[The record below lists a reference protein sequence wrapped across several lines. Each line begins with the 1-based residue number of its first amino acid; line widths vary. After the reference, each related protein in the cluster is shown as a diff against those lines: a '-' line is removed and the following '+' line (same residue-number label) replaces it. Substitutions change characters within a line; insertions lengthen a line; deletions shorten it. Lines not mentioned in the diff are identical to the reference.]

1 MIITHQ
7 RFADLETPAFG
18 PQVAAEVKVEDQGRT
33 VLLSFSSEIPV
44 LRDTPFGTAYEV
56 LGHDPSEVDLSRLN
70 SGSAPVLKDH
80 RRDVDS
86 MVGTVVSAR
95 IEERRGRAVVRLAD
109 TKEGNSMLS
118 RIKAGEVQSVSVG
131 YAVHELKP
139 AGEHDGYPVL
149 RATKWE
155 AVEVSLVAVP
165 ADPTVGVGRS
175 LAGGSSAPLPHTLKD
190 LNMIT
195 PTITTQHQAAPA
207 SASVSSE
214 RRRASEISA
223 LGRSFNMPAED
234 VKTAIADGLSV
245 DAFQRSILD
254 GMSTGNSPQPVT
266 RSRIGLPAIAAA
278 ERSYSL
284 TRVAQ
289 AQVTGDWSQAGFERE
304 VSQELQG
311 QIGRNASGTYVPT
324 AALAGRA
331 LVITG
336 TAPSL
341 IGTQQMHDAFIEV
354 LKPQVRVME
363 LGATVL
369 PGLVENVSIPRQT
382 AGCSAEWI
390 AENSEATE
398 SAPGF
403 DAMSLT
409 MHQLSANTR
418 ISRRQLKQSLPAVDQ
433 ILTNDLRAQIAVAL
447 DKAAIAGTGVAPE
460 PTGILNVAGIGDVPL
475 GTNGD
480 FVTWGRHME
489 LVSAVESANVDP
501 ASLGFLS
508 NLKVKGWLMSTPRIS
523 GTDTMMLD
531 PDAAAT
537 AEDLRLAGYKARF
550 SGNVPSDLTKG
561 TGTNLSAM
569 IFGAWADLLIGQWG
583 GIDLIVDDVTEA
595 ARGNVRL
602 VAHSEWD
609 IAVRHAQSF
618 AAIQDI
624 ETP

>member
-1 MIITHQ
+1 MKHQ
-7 RFADLETPAFG
+7 RFANLETPAFG
-18 PQVAAEVKVEDQGRT
+18 PQVAAEVKVKDGDRT

-44 LRDTPFGTAYEV
+44 LRDTPMGPAFEV
-56 LGHDPSEVDLSRLN
+56 LGHDPGEVDLSRLN

-95 IEERRGRAVVRLAD
+95 IKGRRGRAVVRLSE
-109 TKEGNSMLS
+109 TPEGSSMLS
-118 RIKAGEVQSVSVG
+118 RIQAGEVQSVSVG

-139 AGEHDGYPVL
+139 AGEQNGYPVL
-149 RATKWE
+149 RATQWE

-175 LAGGSSAPLPHTLKD
+175 LSGGSSASIPHIPKGS
-190 LNMIT
+190 NMTT
-195 PTITTQHQAAPA
+195 PATETTQYQPAQAAG
-207 SASVSSE
+207 SVSAE
-214 RRRASEISA
+214 RRRASDISII
-223 LGRSFNMPAED
+223 GRKFNMPAED
-234 VKTAIADGLSV
+234 IGTAIADGLSV

-254 GMSTGNSPQPVT
+254 SMESDTSTAT
-266 RSRIGLPAIAAA
+266 RGRMGLPAIAAA

-284 TRVAQ
+284 SRVAH
-289 AQVTGDWSQAGFERE
+289 AQVTNDWSEAGFELE
-304 VSQELQG
+304 VSQELKG
-311 QIGRNASGTYVPT
+311 QIGRSASGTYVPT

-331 LVITG
+331 LVTTS

-341 IGTQQMHDAFIEV
+341 IGTQQMHDAFVEV

-390 AENSEATE
+390 AENSEAAE
-398 SAPGF
+398 SSPGF
-403 DAMSLT
+403 DAVTLT
-409 MHQLSANTR
+409 MHQLSAHTR

-447 DKAAIAGTGVAPE
+447 DKAAIAGTGVGPQ
-460 PTGILNVAGIGDVPL
+460 PTGILNLPGIGDVPL

-480 FVTWGRHME
+480 LVTWADLMQ
-489 LVSAVESANVDP
+489 LVSTVESANVDP
-501 ASLGFLS
+501 ISLGFLS
-508 NLKVKGWLMSTPRIS
+508 NLKVKGHLMSTPRIA

-550 SGNVPSDLTKG
+550 SGNVPSNLTKG
-561 TGTNLSAM
+561 TAPNLSAM

-595 ARGNVRL
+595 AKGNVRL

-609 IAVRHAQSF
+609 IAVRHAESF

-624 ETP
+624 QTP

>member
-1 MIITHQ
+1 MKHQ
-7 RFADLETPAFG
+7 RFADLNNPAFG
-18 PQVAAEVKVEDQGRT
+18 PQVAAEVKVEDGDRT

-44 LRDTPFGTAYEV
+44 LRDTPMGPAFEV
-56 LGHDPSEVDLSRLN
+56 LGHDPGEVDLSRLN

-95 IEERRGRAVVRLAD
+95 IEGRRGRAVVRLAD
-109 TKEGNSMLS
+109 TKEGNSMLT
-118 RIKAGEVQSVSVG
+118 RVKAGEVQSVSVG

-139 AGEHDGYPVL
+139 AGEQNGYPVL

-175 LAGGSSAPLPHTLKD
+175 LSGGSSASIPHIPKGS
-190 LNMIT
+190 NMTT
-195 PTITTQHQAAPA
+195 PTTQTQHQPAPA
-207 SASVSSE
+207 ASSVNAE

-234 VKTAIADGLSV
+234 VESAIADGLSV

-254 GMSTGNSPQPVT
+254 GMSSSNSPQPVT
-266 RSRIGLPAIAAA
+266 RSRMGLPAIAAA

-284 TRVAQ
+284 SRVAQ
-289 AQVTGDWSQAGFERE
+289 AQITGDWSQAGFERE

-311 QIGRNASGTYVPT
+311 QLGRSASGTYVPT

-331 LVITG
+331 LVTTG

-341 IGTQQMHDAFIEV
+341 IGTQQMHDAFVEV

-369 PGLVENVSIPRQT
+369 PGLVENVYIPRQT

-390 AENSEATE
+390 AENSEAAE
-398 SAPGF
+398 SSPGF
-403 DAMSLT
+403 DAVTLT
-409 MHQLSANTR
+409 MHQLSAHTR

-447 DKAAIAGTGVAPE
+447 DKAAIAGTGVSPQ
-460 PTGILNVAGIGDVPL
+460 PTGILNIAGIGDVAM

-480 FVTWGRHME
+480 SVTWAALMD

-508 NLKVKGWLMSTPRIS
+508 NLKVKGRLMSTPRVA

-537 AEDLRLAGYKARF
+537 ADDLRLAGYKARF
-550 SGNVPSDLTKG
+550 SGNVPSNLTKG
-561 TGTNLSAM
+561 TGTDLSAV

-595 ARGNVRL
+595 AKGNVRL

-609 IAVRHAQSF
+609 IAVRHAESF
-618 AAIQDI
+618 AAIQDA
-624 ETP
+624 ETA

>member
-1 MIITHQ
+1 MLYE
-7 RFADLETPAFG
+7 RFTDLKNPAFG
-18 PQVAAEVKVEDQGRT
+18 PKVAADAKVEGGGRL
-33 VLLSFSSEIPV
+33 VRLSFSSELPV
-44 LRDTPFGTAYEV
+44 LREYATGTAYEV
-56 LGHDPSEVDLSRLN
+56 LGHDPGEVDLARLN
-70 SGSAPVLKDH
+70 NGSAPVLKDH

-86 MVGTVVSAR
+86 MVGTVVSAQ
-95 IEERRGRAVVRLAD
+95 IEGRRGRAVVRLAD
-109 TKEGNSMLS
+109 TAEGRSMLA
-118 RIKAGEVQSVSVG
+118 RIEAGEVQSVSVG
-131 YAVHELKP
+131 YAVHDLNP
-139 AGEHDGYPVL
+139 AGERDGYPVF

-155 AVEVSLVAVP
+155 AVEISLVAVP

-175 LAGGSSAPLPHTLKD
+175 LAGGSAASRPLNSKGSKMT
-190 LNMIT
+190 T
-195 PTITTQHQAAPA
+195 PTTAENQPTPPTGSVNAERKRAASITT
-207 SASVSSE
+207 
-214 RRRASEISA
+214 
-223 LGRSFNMPAED
+223 LGRQFNMPAED
-234 VKTAIADGLSV
+234 VAAAIADGTSV
-245 DAFQRSILD
+245 DTFQRSILD
-254 GMSTGNSPQPVT
+254 SMGGGAQQPAT
-266 RSRIGLPAIAAA
+266 RSRMGAPAIAAA

-311 QIGRNASGTYVPT
+311 QIGRSASGTYIPT

-331 LVITG
+331 LVTTG

-390 AENSEATE
+390 AEDGEATE
-398 SAPGF
+398 STPGF
-403 DAMSLT
+403 DAVTLT

-447 DKAAIAGTGVAPE
+447 DKAAIAGTGVSPQ
-460 PTGILNVAGIGDVPL
+460 PTGILNVAGIGDVAM

-480 FVTWGRHME
+480 YVTWAALMD

-508 NLKVKGWLMSTPRIS
+508 NLKVKGRLMSTPRVA

-537 AEDLRLAGYKARF
+537 THDLRLAGYKARF
-550 SGNVPSDLTKG
+550 SGNVPSNLFKG
-561 TGTNLSAM
+561 TGTDLSAL
-569 IFGAWADLLIGQWG
+569 IFGAWTDLLIGQWG

-595 ARGNVRL
+595 AKGNVRL

-609 IAVRHAQSF
+609 IAVRHADSF
-618 AAIQDI
+618 AAIQDAQT
-624 ETP
+624 E

>member
-1 MIITHQ
+1 MKHE
-7 RFADLETPAFG
+7 RFADLNKPAFG
-18 PQVAAEVKVEDQGRT
+18 PQVAAEVKVEDGERT
-33 VLLSFSSEIPV
+33 ILLSFSSEIPV
-44 LRDTPFGTAYEV
+44 LRDTPMGPAYEV
-56 LGHDPSEVDLSRLN
+56 LGHDPGEVDLSRLN
-70 SGSAPVLKDH
+70 GGSAPVLKDH
-80 RRDVDS
+80 RRNVDS

-95 IEERRGRAVVRLAD
+95 IEGRRGRAVVRLSD
-109 TKEGNSMLS
+109 TPEGSSMLA

-139 AGEHDGYPVL
+139 AGEHKGYPVL
-149 RATKWE
+149 RATQWE

-175 LAGGSSAPLPHTLKD
+175 LSGGSSASIPHIPKGS
-190 LNMIT
+190 NMTT
-195 PTITTQHQAAPA
+195 PTTHTPQSQPTPA
-207 SASVSSE
+207 SGSVNAE

-234 VKTAIADGLSV
+234 VESAIADGLSV

-254 GMSTGNSPQPVT
+254 SMGNDNAPPT
-266 RSRIGLPAIAAA
+266 RSRMGLPAIAVA

-284 TRVAQ
+284 SRVAQ
-289 AQVTGDWSQAGFERE
+289 AQITGDWNEAGFERE

-311 QIGRNASGTYVPT
+311 QIGRSASGTYVPT
-324 AALAGRA
+324 AALAGRD
-331 LVITG
+331 LVTTG

-341 IGTQQMHDAFIEV
+341 IGTQQMHDAFVEV

-369 PGLVENVSIPRQT
+369 PGLVENVSIPRQI

-390 AENSEATE
+390 AEKSEASE
-398 SAPGF
+398 SAPAF
-403 DAMSLT
+403 DAVTLT
-409 MHQLSANTR
+409 MHQLSAHTR

-447 DKAAIAGTGVAPE
+447 DKAAIAGTGVAPQ
-460 PTGILNVAGIGDVPL
+460 PTGILNLNGIGDVEMGPD
-475 GTNGD
+475 GD
-480 FVTWGRHME
+480 FVTWAKLME
-489 LVSAVESANVDP
+489 LVSTVESANVDP
-501 ASLGFLS
+501 MFLGFLS
-508 NLKVKGWLMSTPRIS
+508 NLKVKGWLMSTPRIA
-523 GTDTMMLD
+523 GTETMMLD

-537 AEDLRLAGYKARF
+537 AGDLRLAGYKARF

-561 TGTNLSAM
+561 AGTDLSAV

-595 ARGNVRL
+595 AKGNVRL

-609 IAVRHAQSF
+609 IAARHAESF
-618 AAIQDI
+618 AAIQDAQ
-624 ETP
+624 TA

>member
-1 MIITHQ
+1 MKHQ
-7 RFADLETPAFG
+7 RFADLENPTFG
-18 PQVAAEVKVEDQGRT
+18 PTVVANAKVTDGDRT
-33 VLLSFSSEIPV
+33 VQLSFSSEIPV
-44 LRDTPFGTAYEV
+44 LRDTPMGPAYEV
-56 LGHDPSEVDLSRLN
+56 LGHNPGEVDLSRFN

-95 IEERRGRAVVRLAD
+95 IEGRRGRATVRLAD

-118 RIKAGEVQSVSVG
+118 RVKAGEVQSVSVG
-131 YAVHELKP
+131 YAVHELKS
-139 AGEHDGYPVL
+139 AGEENGYPVL

-175 LAGGSSAPLPHTLKD
+175 LPGASPAPLPQSSKD
-190 LNMIT
+190 TNMNT
-195 PTITTQHQAAPA
+195 PTTTTTQHQPAPA
-207 SASVSSE
+207 ASSVNAE

-234 VKTAIADGLSV
+234 VETAIADGLSV

-254 GMSTGNSPQPVT
+254 GMDTRETPPT
-266 RSRIGLPAIAAA
+266 RSRLSQPAIAAA
-278 ERSYSL
+278 QRSYSL
-284 TRVAQ
+284 SRVAQ
-289 AQVTGDWSQAGFERE
+289 AQITGDWNQAGFERE

-311 QIGRNASGTYVPT
+311 QIGRSASGTYVPT
-324 AALAGRA
+324 AALAGRD
-331 LVITG
+331 LVTTG
-336 TAPSL
+336 TAPTL
-341 IGTQQMHDAFIEV
+341 IGTQQMHDAFVEV

-369 PGLVENVSIPRQT
+369 PGLVENVSIPRQS
-382 AGCSAEWI
+382 AGCTAEWI
-390 AENSEATE
+390 AEDSEAVE
-398 SAPGF
+398 SDPAF
-403 DAMSLT
+403 DAVTLT

-447 DKAAIAGTGVAPE
+447 DKAAISGTGVAPE
-460 PTGILNVAGIGDVPL
+460 PTGILNLADIGNVEMGAD
-475 GTNGD
+475 GD
-480 FVTWGRHME
+480 FVTWGKLME
-489 LVSAVESANVDP
+489 LVSTVESANVDP
-501 ASLGFLS
+501 MSLGFLS
-508 NLKVKGWLMSTPRIS
+508 NLKVKGWLMSTPRID

-550 SGNVPSDLTKG
+550 SGNVPSNLTKG
-561 TGTNLSAM
+561 AGTDLSAV

-595 ARGNVRL
+595 AKGNVRL

-609 IAVRHAQSF
+609 IAARHAESF
-618 AAIQDI
+618 AAIQDAQ
-624 ETP
+624 TP

>member
-1 MIITHQ
+1 MKHQ
-7 RFADLETPAFG
+7 RFADLKTPAFG
-18 PQVAAEVKVEDQGRT
+18 PPVAAAVKVEDGDRT

-44 LRDTPFGTAYEV
+44 LRDTPMGPAFEV
-56 LGHDPSEVDLSRLN
+56 LGHDPGEVDLSRFN

-95 IEERRGRAVVRLAD
+95 IEGRRGRAVVRLAD
-109 TKEGNSMLS
+109 TKEGNSMLT
-118 RIKAGEVQSVSVG
+118 RVKAGEVQSVSVG

-139 AGEHDGYPVL
+139 AGEQNGHPVL

-175 LAGGSSAPLPHTLKD
+175 LSGGSSASIPHIPKGS
-190 LNMIT
+190 NMTT
-195 PTITTQHQAAPA
+195 PTTTTQRQPAPA
-207 SASVSSE
+207 ASSVNAE

-234 VKTAIADGLSV
+234 VESAIADGLSV

-254 GMSTGNSPQPVT
+254 GMSSSNSPQPIT
-266 RSRIGLPAIAAA
+266 RSRIGLPAIAAS

-284 TRVAQ
+284 SRVAQ
-289 AQVTGDWSQAGFERE
+289 AQITGDWNQAGFERE

-311 QIGRNASGTYVPT
+311 QIGRSASGTYVPT
-324 AALAGRA
+324 AALAGRD
-331 LVITG
+331 LVTTA

-341 IGTQQMHDAFIEV
+341 IGTQQMHDAFVEV

-363 LGATVL
+363 LGATIL

-390 AENSEATE
+390 AENTEATE
-398 SAPGF
+398 SAPAF
-403 DAMSLT
+403 DAVTLT
-409 MHQLSANTR
+409 MHQLSAHTR

-447 DKAAIAGTGVAPE
+447 DKAAIAGTGVAPQ
-460 PTGILNVAGIGDVPL
+460 PTGILNLAGIGDVEM
-475 GTNGD
+475 GTDGD
-480 FVTWGRHME
+480 FVTWAKLME
-489 LVSAVESANVDP
+489 LVSTVESANVDP
-501 ASLGFLS
+501 MSLGFLS
-508 NLKVKGWLMSTPRIS
+508 NLKVKGHLMSTPRVA

-550 SGNVPSDLTKG
+550 SGNVPSDLSKG
-561 TGTNLSAM
+561 SGTDLSAV

-595 ARGNVRL
+595 AKGNVRL

-609 IAVRHAQSF
+609 IAARHAESF
-618 AAIQDI
+618 AAIQDAQ
-624 ETP
+624 TA

>member
-1 MIITHQ
+1 MKHE
-7 RFADLETPAFG
+7 RFADLNSPAFG
-18 PQVAAEVKVEDQGRT
+18 PQVAAEVKVEDGDRT

-44 LRDTPFGTAYEV
+44 LRDTPMGPAFEV
-56 LGHDPSEVDLSRLN
+56 LGHDPGEVDLSRLN

-80 RRDVDS
+80 RRNVDS
-86 MVGTVVSAR
+86 MVGTVVSAQ
-95 IEERRGRAVVRLAD
+95 IEGRRGRALVRLAD
-109 TKEGNSMLS
+109 TIEGNSMLT
-118 RIKAGEVQSVSVG
+118 RVKAGEVQSVSVG

-139 AGEHDGYPVL
+139 AGEQNGYPVL

-175 LAGGSSAPLPHTLKD
+175 LSGGSSASIPHIPKGS
-190 LNMIT
+190 NMTT
-195 PTITTQHQAAPA
+195 PTTETTQYQPAQAAG
-207 SASVSSE
+207 SVSAE
-214 RRRASEISA
+214 RRRASDISII
-223 LGRSFNMPAED
+223 GRKFNMPAED
-234 VKTAIADGLSV
+234 IGTAIADGLSV

-254 GMSTGNSPQPVT
+254 SMESDTSTAT
-266 RSRIGLPAIAAA
+266 RSRMGLPAIAAA

-284 TRVAQ
+284 SRVAH
-289 AQVTGDWSQAGFERE
+289 AQVTNDWSEAGFELE
-304 VSQELQG
+304 VSQELKR
-311 QIGRNASGTYVPT
+311 QIGRSASGTYVPT

-331 LVITG
+331 LVTST

-341 IGTQQMHDAFIEV
+341 IGTQQMHDAFVEV

-390 AENSEATE
+390 AENSEASE
-398 SAPGF
+398 SSPGF
-403 DAMSLT
+403 DAVTLT
-409 MHQLSANTR
+409 MHQLSAHTR

-447 DKAAIAGTGVAPE
+447 DKAAIAGTGVAPQ
-460 PTGILNVAGIGDVPL
+460 PTGILNLPGIGDVEM
-475 GTNGD
+475 GADGD
-480 FVTWGRHME
+480 FVTWAKLME
-489 LVSAVESANVDP
+489 LVSTVESANVDP
-501 ASLGFLS
+501 MSLGFLS
-508 NLKVKGWLMSTPRIS
+508 NLKVKGHLMSTPRIS

-537 AEDLRLAGYKARF
+537 AEDLRLAGYKVRF

-561 TGTNLSAM
+561 AGTNLSAV

-595 ARGNVRL
+595 AKGNVRL

-609 IAVRHAQSF
+609 IAARHAESF
-618 AAIQDI
+618 AAIQDAQ
-624 ETP
+624 TA

>member
-1 MIITHQ
+1 MTHQ

-18 PQVAAEVKVEDQGRT
+18 PQVAAEVKVEGEDRT

-44 LRDTPFGTAYEV
+44 LRDTPIGPAFEV

-190 LNMIT
+190 LNMTT

-234 VKTAIADGLSV
+234 VENAIADGLSV

-254 GMSTGNSPQPVT
+254 GMSTGNIPQSVT
-266 RSRIGLPAIAAA
+266 RGRIGLPAIAAA

-289 AQVTGDWSQAGFERE
+289 AQVTGDWSQAGFEQE

-311 QIGRNASGTYVPT
+311 QIGRSASGTYVPT

-331 LVITG
+331 LVTTG

-403 DAMSLT
+403 DAVSLT

-480 FVTWGRHME
+480 FVTWGRLME

-561 TGTNLSAM
+561 TGTDLSAM

-595 ARGNVRL
+595 AKGNVRL

-609 IAVRHAQSF
+609 IAIRHAESF

>member
-1 MIITHQ
+1 MKHQ
-7 RFADLETPAFG
+7 RFADLNNPAFG
-18 PQVAAEVKVEDQGRT
+18 PQVAAEVKVEDGDRT

-44 LRDTPFGTAYEV
+44 LRDTPMGPAFEV
-56 LGHDPSEVDLSRLN
+56 LGHDPGEVDLSRLN

-95 IEERRGRAVVRLAD
+95 IEGRRGRAFVRLAD
-109 TKEGNSMLS
+109 TKEGNSMLT
-118 RIKAGEVQSVSVG
+118 RVKAGEVQSVSVG

-139 AGEHDGYPVL
+139 AGEQNGYPVL

-175 LAGGSSAPLPHTLKD
+175 LSGGSSASIPHIPKD
-190 LNMIT
+190 SNMTT
-195 PTITTQHQAAPA
+195 PTTETTQYQPAQAA
-207 SASVSSE
+207 SSVSAE
-214 RRRASEISA
+214 RRRASDISL
-223 LGRSFNMPAED
+223 LGRKFNMPAED
-234 VKTAIADGLSV
+234 VESAIANGLSV
-245 DAFQRSILD
+245 GAFQRSIMD
-254 GMSTGNSPQPVT
+254 SMESDESTAT
-266 RSRIGLPAIAAA
+266 RSRMGLPAIAAA

-284 TRVAQ
+284 SRVAH
-289 AQVTGDWSQAGFERE
+289 AQVTNDWSQAGFELE
-304 VSQELQG
+304 VSQELKG
-311 QIGRNASGTYVPT
+311 QIGRSASGTYVPT

-331 LVITG
+331 LVTTG

-341 IGTQQMHDAFIEV
+341 IGTQQMHDAFVEV

-390 AENSEATE
+390 AENSEAAE
-398 SAPGF
+398 SSPGF
-403 DAMSLT
+403 DAVTLT
-409 MHQLSANTR
+409 MHQLSAHTR

-447 DKAAIAGTGVAPE
+447 DKAAIAGTGVGPQ
-460 PTGILNVAGIGDVPL
+460 PTGILNLPGIGDVAMGPD
-475 GTNGD
+475 GD
-480 FVTWGRHME
+480 FVTWAKLME
-489 LVSAVESANVDP
+489 LVSTVESANVDP
-501 ASLGFLS
+501 MSLGFLS
-508 NLKVKGWLMSTPRIS
+508 NLKVKGHLMSTPRIS

-550 SGNVPSDLTKG
+550 SGNVPSDLSKG
-561 TGTNLSAM
+561 TGNDLSAV

-595 ARGNVRL
+595 AKGNVRL

-609 IAVRHAQSF
+609 IAARHAESF
-618 AAIQDI
+618 AAIQDAQ
-624 ETP
+624 TA

>member
-1 MIITHQ
+1 MTHH
-7 RFADLETPAFG
+7 RFADLKSPAFG
-18 PQVAAEVKVEDQGRT
+18 PQVAAELKVDGGDRT
-33 VLLSFSSEIPV
+33 VRLSFSSEIPV
-44 LRDTPFGTAYEV
+44 LRDTPMGPAYEV

-86 MVGTVVSAR
+86 MVGTVVSAQ
-95 IEERRGRAVVRLAD
+95 IEGRRGRAIVRLSD
-109 TKEGNSMLS
+109 TAEGNSMLS

-131 YAVHELKP
+131 YAVHELKQ
-139 AGEHDGYPVL
+139 AGEHGGYPVL

-175 LAGGSSAPLPHTLKD
+175 LSGGSPASLPHIPKGST
-190 LNMIT
+190 MTT
-195 PTITTQHQAAPA
+195 PTTTAQQQTAPA
-207 SASVSSE
+207 SSSVNAE
-214 RRRASEISA
+214 RRRASEIA
-223 LGRSFNMPAED
+223 AMGRSFNMPSED
-234 VKTAIADGLSV
+234 VETAIAEGMSV

-254 GMSTGNSPQPVT
+254 DMGNRDAPPT
-266 RSRIGLPAIAAA
+266 RSKMGMPAIALA

-284 TRVAQ
+284 SRVAH
-289 AQVTGDWSQAGFERE
+289 AQITGDWAQAGFERE
-304 VSQELQG
+304 VSQELRG
-311 QIGRNASGTYVPT
+311 QIGRSASGTYVPT

-331 LVITG
+331 LVTTA

-341 IGTQQMHDAFIEV
+341 IGTQQMHDAFVDV

-369 PGLVENVSIPRQT
+369 PGLIENVSIPRQT
-382 AGCSAEWI
+382 AGCSAQWI
-390 AENSEATE
+390 AEDSEAAE
-398 SAPGF
+398 SSPAF
-403 DAMSLT
+403 DAVTLT
-409 MHQLSANTR
+409 MHQLSAHTR

-447 DKAAIAGTGVAPE
+447 DKAAIAGTGTGSE
-460 PTGILNVAGIGDVPL
+460 PTGILNISNIGDVAM
-475 GTNGD
+475 GANGD
-480 FVTWGRHME
+480 FVTWAILME
-489 LVSAVESANVDP
+489 LVSMVESANVDP

-508 NLKVKGWLMSTPRIS
+508 NLKVKGWLMSSPRVA

-537 AEDLRLAGYKARF
+537 AEGLRLAGYKARF
-550 SGNVPSDLTKG
+550 SGNVPSDLAKG
-561 TGTNLSAM
+561 DGEGLSAV

-583 GIDLIVDDVTEA
+583 GIDLMVDDATEA
-595 ARGNVRL
+595 AKGNVRL

-609 IAVRHAQSF
+609 IAVRHAESF
-618 AAIQDI
+618 AAIQDVQ
-624 ETP
+624 TP

>member
-1 MIITHQ
+1 MKHE
-7 RFADLETPAFG
+7 RFADLKTPTFG
-18 PQVAAEVKVEDQGRT
+18 PQVAAEVKVEDGDRT

-44 LRDTPFGTAYEV
+44 LRDTPVGPAYEV
-56 LGHDPSEVDLSRLN
+56 LGHDPGEVDLSRLN
-70 SGSAPVLKDH
+70 SESAPVLKDH
-80 RRDVDS
+80 RRNVDS

-95 IEERRGRAVVRLAD
+95 IEGRRGRALVRLSD
-109 TKEGNSMLS
+109 TPEGSSMLS

-139 AGEHDGYPVL
+139 AGEHKGFPVL

-175 LAGGSSAPLPHTLKD
+175 LAGGSSASLPHIPKGS
-190 LNMIT
+190 NMTT
-195 PTITTQHQAAPA
+195 PTTTTEPKSAPA
-207 SASVSSE
+207 AGSVNAE

-223 LGRSFNMPAED
+223 LGRSFNMLAED
-234 VKTAIADGLSV
+234 VETAIADGMSV

-254 GMSTGNSPQPVT
+254 SMETREAPTT
-266 RSRIGLPAIAAA
+266 RSRVSLPAIAAS

-284 TRVAQ
+284 SRVAQ
-289 AQVTGDWSQAGFERE
+289 AQITGDWNQAGFERE

-311 QIGRNASGTYVPT
+311 QIGRSASGTYVPT
-324 AALAGRA
+324 AALAGRD
-331 LVITG
+331 LVTTA

-341 IGTQQMHDAFIEV
+341 IGTQQMHDAFVEV

-382 AGCSAEWI
+382 AGCAAEWI

-398 SAPGF
+398 SAPTF
-403 DAMSLT
+403 DAVTLT
-409 MHQLSANTR
+409 MHQLSAHTR

-447 DKAAIAGTGVAPE
+447 DKAAIAGTGVAPQ
-460 PTGILNVAGIGDVPL
+460 PTGILNLAGIGDVEM
-475 GTNGD
+475 GTDGD
-480 FVTWGRHME
+480 FVTWAKLME
-489 LVSAVESANVDP
+489 LVSTVESANVDP
-501 ASLGFLS
+501 MSLGFLS
-508 NLKVKGWLMSTPRIS
+508 NLKVKGYLMSTPRVA

-537 AEDLRLAGYKARF
+537 AEDMRLAGYKARF

-561 TGTNLSAM
+561 AGTDLSAV
-569 IFGAWADLLIGQWG
+569 IFGAWADLMIGQWG

-595 ARGNVRL
+595 AKGNVRL

-609 IAVRHAQSF
+609 IAARHAESF
-618 AAIQDI
+618 AAIQDAQ
-624 ETP
+624 TA

>member
-1 MIITHQ
+1 MLHE
-7 RFADLETPAFG
+7 RFTNTKHPAFG
-18 PQVAAEVKVEDQGRT
+18 PEIAAEAKIEEGDRLVR
-33 VLLSFSSEIPV
+33 LSFSSEIPV
-44 LRDTPFGTAYEV
+44 LRETSAGPAYEV
-56 LGHDPSEVDLSRLN
+56 LGHDPSEVELGRLN

-86 MVGTVVSAR
+86 MVGTVVSAQL
-95 IEERRGRAVVRLAD
+95 EGRRGRAIVRLAD

-118 RIKAGEVQSVSVG
+118 RVRAGEVQSVSVG
-131 YAVHELKP
+131 YAVHELTP
-139 AGEHDGYPVL
+139 DGDHNGFPVL

-155 AVEVSLVAVP
+155 AVEISLVAVP
-165 ADPTVGVGRS
+165 ADPSVGVGRS
-175 LAGGSSAPLPHTLKD
+175 MPSGSPAPLPHNLKGS
-190 LNMIT
+190 NMTT
-195 PTITTQHQAAPA
+195 PTIAEKQPAQTTVNA
-207 SASVSSE
+207 E
-214 RRRASEISA
+214 RKRASEISA
-223 LGRSFNMPAED
+223 LGRQFSIPAED
-234 VKTAIADGLSV
+234 VASAIADGTTV

-254 GMSTGNSPQPVT
+254 GMSSNNNTQPTT
-266 RSRIGLPAIAAA
+266 RSRMGAPAIAAD

-284 TRVAQ
+284 CRVAQ
-289 AQVTGDWSQAGFERE
+289 AQITGDWSQAGFERE

-311 QIGRNASGTYVPT
+311 QIGRSASGAYVPT
-324 AALAGRA
+324 AALAGRN
-331 LVITG
+331 LVTTA

-341 IGTQQMHDAFIEV
+341 VGTVQMHDAFVEV

-390 AENSEATE
+390 AEDGEATE
-398 SAPGF
+398 STPGF
-403 DAMSLT
+403 DAVTLT

-447 DKAAIAGTGVAPE
+447 DKAAIAGTGVSPE
-460 PTGILNVAGIGDVPL
+460 PTGILNVAGIGNVEI
-475 GTNGD
+475 GTDGGNA
-480 FVTWGRHME
+480 TWAKVME
-489 LVSAVESANVDP
+489 LVSTVESANIDP

-508 NLKVKGWLMSTPRIS
+508 NLKVKGYLMSTPRVA

-537 AEDLRLAGYKARF
+537 AEDMRLAGYKARF

-561 TGTNLSAM
+561 AGNDLSAM

-583 GIDLIVDDVTEA
+583 GIDLIVDDATEA
-595 ARGNVRL
+595 SKGNVRL

-609 IAVRHAQSF
+609 IAVRHAESF

-624 ETP
+624 QTP

>member
-1 MIITHQ
+1 MTHQ

-44 LRDTPFGTAYEV
+44 LRDTPIGTAYEV

-70 SGSAPVLKDH
+70 TGSAPVLKDH

-95 IEERRGRAVVRLAD
+95 IEGRRGRAVVRLAD

-139 AGEHDGYPVL
+139 AGEQDGYPVL

-165 ADPTVGVGRS
+165 ADPTVGVGRT
-175 LAGGSSAPLPHTLKD
+175 LAGGFSAPLPHIPKGS
-190 LNMIT
+190 NMTT
-195 PTITTQHQAAPA
+195 PTTTTMEHQPTLAVG
-207 SASVSSE
+207 SVSSE
-214 RRRASEISA
+214 RRRASEISL
-223 LGRSFNMPAED
+223 LGRKFNMPSED
-234 VKTAIADGLSV
+234 VESAIKDGLSV
-245 DAFQRSILD
+245 DAFQFSILD
-254 GMSTGNSPQPVT
+254 DMGTRDAPTT
-266 RSRIGLPAIAAA
+266 RSRMGMPAIAAA

-284 TRVAQ
+284 SRVAQ
-289 AQVTGDWSQAGFERE
+289 AQVTNDWSQAGFERE

-311 QIGRNASGTYVPT
+311 QIGRSASGTYVPT

-331 LVITG
+331 LVTTG

-341 IGTQQMHDAFIEV
+341 IGTQQMHDAFVEV

-390 AENSEATE
+390 AENSEAAE
-398 SAPGF
+398 SSPGF
-403 DAMSLT
+403 DAVTLT
-409 MHQLSANTR
+409 MHQLSAHTR

-447 DKAAIAGTGVAPE
+447 DKAAIAGTGIAPE
-460 PTGILNVAGIGDVPL
+460 PTGILNIAGIGDVTM
-475 GTNGD
+475 GTDGD
-480 FVTWGRHME
+480 FVIWAKLME
-489 LVSAVESANVDP
+489 LVSTVEAANVDP

-508 NLKVKGWLMSTPRIS
+508 NRKVKGWLMSTPRIS

-537 AEDLRLAGYKARF
+537 AEGLRLAGYKARF

-561 TGTNLSAM
+561 AGVDLSAL
-569 IFGAWADLLIGQWG
+569 IFGAWSELLIGQWG

-595 ARGNVRL
+595 AKGNVRL

-609 IAVRHAQSF
+609 IAVRYAESF

>member
-1 MIITHQ
+1 MKHE
-7 RFADLETPAFG
+7 RFADLNNPAFG
-18 PQVAAEVKVEDQGRT
+18 PQVAAEVKVEDGDRT

-44 LRDTPFGTAYEV
+44 LRDTPMGPAYEV
-56 LGHDPSEVDLSRLN
+56 LGHDPGEVDLSRLN

-80 RRDVDS
+80 RRNVDS

-95 IEERRGRAVVRLAD
+95 IEGRRGRALVRLSN
-109 TKEGNSMLS
+109 TPEGSSMLA

-139 AGEHDGYPVL
+139 AGEHKGYPVL
-149 RATKWE
+149 RATQWE

-175 LAGGSSAPLPHTLKD
+175 LSGGPSASIPHIPKGS
-190 LNMIT
+190 NMTT
-195 PTITTQHQAAPA
+195 PTTETTQYQPAQAAG
-207 SASVSSE
+207 SVSAE
-214 RRRASEISA
+214 RRRASDISL
-223 LGRSFNMPAED
+223 LGRKFNMPAED
-234 VKTAIADGLSV
+234 VETAIADGLSV

-254 GMSTGNSPQPVT
+254 NMGNGDAEPT
-266 RSRIGLPAIAAA
+266 RSRMGLPAIAAA

-284 TRVAQ
+284 SRVAH
-289 AQVTGDWSQAGFERE
+289 AQVTNDWSQAGFELE
-304 VSQELQG
+304 VSQELKG
-311 QIGRNASGTYVPT
+311 QIGRSASGTYVPT

-331 LVITG
+331 LVTTG

-341 IGTQQMHDAFIEV
+341 IGTQQMHDAFVEV

-390 AENSEATE
+390 AENSEAPE
-398 SAPGF
+398 SSPGF
-403 DAMSLT
+403 DAVTLT
-409 MHQLSANTR
+409 MHQLSAHTR

-447 DKAAIAGTGVAPE
+447 DKAAIAGTGVGPQ
-460 PTGILNVAGIGDVPL
+460 PTGILNIAGIGDVAM

-480 FVTWGRHME
+480 FVTWAKLME
-489 LVSAVESANVDP
+489 LVSTVESANVDP
-501 ASLGFLS
+501 MSLGFLS
-508 NLKVKGWLMSTPRIS
+508 NLKVKGHLMSTPRIS
-523 GTDTMMLD
+523 ATDTMMLD

-550 SGNVPSDLTKG
+550 SGNVPSNLTKG
-561 TGTNLSAM
+561 TGTDLSAV

-595 ARGNVRL
+595 AKGNVRL

-609 IAVRHAQSF
+609 IAARHAESF
-618 AAIQDI
+618 AAIQDAQ
-624 ETP
+624 TA

>member
-1 MIITHQ
+1 MKHE
-7 RFADLETPAFG
+7 RFADLNNPAFG
-18 PQVAAEVKVEDQGRT
+18 PQVAAEAKVEDGDRT

-44 LRDTPFGTAYEV
+44 LRDTPMGPAYEV
-56 LGHDPSEVDLSRLN
+56 LGHDPGEVDLSRLN

-80 RRDVDS
+80 RRNVDS

-95 IEERRGRAVVRLAD
+95 IEGRRGRAVVRLSD
-109 TKEGNSMLS
+109 TPEGSSMLS

-139 AGEHDGYPVL
+139 AGEHKGYPVL
-149 RATKWE
+149 RATQWE

-175 LAGGSSAPLPHTLKD
+175 LSGGSSASIPHIPKGS
-190 LNMIT
+190 NMTT
-195 PTITTQHQAAPA
+195 PTTETTQYQPAQAAG
-207 SASVSSE
+207 SVSAE
-214 RRRASEISA
+214 RRRASDISL
-223 LGRSFNMPAED
+223 LGRKFNMPAED
-234 VKTAIADGLSV
+234 VETAIADGLSV

-254 GMSTGNSPQPVT
+254 NMGNGDAEPT
-266 RSRIGLPAIAAA
+266 RSRMGLPAIAAA

-284 TRVAQ
+284 SRVAQ
-289 AQVTGDWSQAGFERE
+289 AQITGDWNQAGFERE

-311 QIGRNASGTYVPT
+311 QIGRSASGTYVPT

-331 LVITG
+331 LVTTA

-341 IGTQQMHDAFIEV
+341 IGTQQMHDAFVEV

-369 PGLVENVSIPRQT
+369 PGLVENVSIPRQS

-390 AENSEATE
+390 AENSEAAE
-398 SAPGF
+398 SSPGF
-403 DAMSLT
+403 DAVTLT
-409 MHQLSANTR
+409 MHQLSAHTR

-433 ILTNDLRAQIAVAL
+433 ILSNDLRAQIAVAL
-447 DKAAIAGTGVAPE
+447 DKAAIAGTGVAPQ
-460 PTGILNVAGIGDVPL
+460 PTGILNLPGIGDVAMGP
-475 GTNGD
+475 GGD
-480 FVTWGRHME
+480 FVTWAKLME
-489 LVSAVESANVDP
+489 LVSTVESANVDP
-501 ASLGFLS
+501 MSLGFLS
-508 NLKVKGWLMSTPRIS
+508 NLKVKSHLMSTPRIS

-537 AEDLRLAGYKARF
+537 ADDLRLAGYKARF
-550 SGNVPSDLTKG
+550 SGNVPSDLSKG
-561 TGTNLSAM
+561 TGNDLSAV

-595 ARGNVRL
+595 AKGNVRL

-609 IAVRHAQSF
+609 IAVRHAESF
-618 AAIQDI
+618 AAIQDAQ
-624 ETP
+624 TA

>member
-1 MIITHQ
+1 MKHE
-7 RFADLETPAFG
+7 RFADLTNPAFG
-18 PQVAAEVKVEDQGRT
+18 PQVAAEVKVEDGDRT

-44 LRDTPFGTAYEV
+44 LRDTPMGPAFEV
-56 LGHDPSEVDLSRLN
+56 LGHDPGEVDLSRLN

-95 IEERRGRAVVRLAD
+95 IEGRRGRAVVRLAD
-109 TKEGNSMLS
+109 TKEGNSMLT
-118 RIKAGEVQSVSVG
+118 RVKAGEVQSVSVG
-131 YAVHELKP
+131 YAVHELES
-139 AGEHDGYPVL
+139 AGEQSGYPVL

-175 LAGGSSAPLPHTLKD
+175 LSGGSSASIPHIPKGS
-190 LNMIT
+190 NMTTTT
-195 PTITTQHQAAPA
+195 PNTPQHQPAAAA
-207 SASVSSE
+207 SSVNAE

-234 VKTAIADGLSV
+234 VESAIADGLSV

-254 GMSTGNSPQPVT
+254 GMSSSNSPQPVT
-266 RSRIGLPAIAAA
+266 RNRLGLPAIAAS

-284 TRVAQ
+284 SRVAQ
-289 AQVTGDWSQAGFERE
+289 AQITGDWNQAGFERE

-311 QIGRNASGTYVPT
+311 QIGRSASGTYVPT
-324 AALAGRA
+324 AALAGRD
-331 LVITG
+331 LVTTG

-341 IGTQQMHDAFIEV
+341 VGTQQMHDAFVEV

-390 AENSEATE
+390 AENSEASE
-398 SAPGF
+398 SSPAF
-403 DAMSLT
+403 DAVTLT
-409 MHQLSANTR
+409 MRQLSAHTR

-433 ILTNDLRAQIAVAL
+433 ILTSDLRAQIAVAL
-447 DKAAIAGTGVAPE
+447 DKAAIAGTGVGSQPA
-460 PTGILNVAGIGDVPL
+460 GILNLPGIGDVPL

-480 FVTWGRHME
+480 LVTWADLMQ
-489 LVSAVESANVDP
+489 LVSTVESANVDP
-501 ASLGFLS
+501 ISLGFLS
-508 NLKVKGWLMSTPRIS
+508 NLKVKGHLMSTPRIA

-531 PDAAAT
+531 PDTAAST
-537 AEDLRLAGYKARF
+537 EDMRLAGYKARF
-550 SGNVPSDLTKG
+550 SGNVPSNLTKG
-561 TGTNLSAM
+561 TASNLSAV

-583 GIDLIVDDVTEA
+583 GIDLLVDDVTEA

-609 IAVRHAQSF
+609 IAARHAESF
-618 AAIQDI
+618 AAIQDVQ
-624 ETP
+624 TA

>member
-1 MIITHQ
+1 MKHE
-7 RFADLETPAFG
+7 RFADLNNPAFG
-18 PQVAAEVKVEDQGRT
+18 PQVAAEVKVEDGDRT

-44 LRDTPFGTAYEV
+44 LRDTPMGPAFEV
-56 LGHDPSEVDLSRLN
+56 LGHDPGEVDLARLN

-80 RRDVDS
+80 RRNVDS

-95 IEERRGRAVVRLAD
+95 IEGRRGRAVVRLSD
-109 TKEGNSMLS
+109 TPEGSSMLA

-139 AGEHDGYPVL
+139 AGEHKGYPVL
-149 RATKWE
+149 RATQWE

-175 LAGGSSAPLPHTLKD
+175 LSGGSSASIHHLPKGS
-190 LNMIT
+190 NMTT
-195 PTITTQHQAAPA
+195 PTTETTQYQPA
-207 SASVSSE
+207 QPAGSVNAE

-223 LGRSFNMPAED
+223 LGRSFKMPAED
-234 VKTAIADGLSV
+234 VESAIASGLSV

-254 GMSTGNSPQPVT
+254 SMESDESTAT
-266 RSRIGLPAIAAA
+266 RSRMGLPAIAAA

-284 TRVAQ
+284 SRVAH
-289 AQVTGDWSQAGFERE
+289 AQVTNDWSQAGFELE
-304 VSQELQG
+304 VSQELKG
-311 QIGRNASGTYVPT
+311 QIGRSASGTYVPT

-331 LVITG
+331 LVTTG

-341 IGTQQMHDAFIEV
+341 IGTQQMHDAFVEV

-398 SAPGF
+398 SVPAF
-403 DAMSLT
+403 DAVTLT
-409 MHQLSANTR
+409 MHQLSAHTR

-447 DKAAIAGTGVAPE
+447 DKAAIAGTGVAPQ
-460 PTGILNVAGIGDVPL
+460 PTGILNLSGIGDVEM
-475 GTNGD
+475 GTDGD
-480 FVTWGRHME
+480 FATWAKLME
-489 LVSAVESANVDP
+489 LVSTVESANVDP
-501 ASLGFLS
+501 MSLGFLS
-508 NLKVKGWLMSTPRIS
+508 NLKVKGWLMSTPRIA

-550 SGNVPSDLTKG
+550 SGNVPSDLSKG
-561 TGTNLSAM
+561 AGTDLSAV

-595 ARGNVRL
+595 AKGNVRL

-609 IAVRHAQSF
+609 IAARHAESF
-618 AAIQDI
+618 AAIQDAQ
-624 ETP
+624 TA

>member
-1 MIITHQ
+1 M
-7 RFADLETPAFG
+7 
-18 PQVAAEVKVEDQGRT
+18 EDQGRT

-95 IEERRGRAVVRLAD
+95 IECRRGRAVVRLAD
-109 TKEGNSMLS
+109 TKEGSSMLS

-139 AGEHDGYPVL
+139 AGEQNGYPVL

-190 LNMIT
+190 LNMTT
-195 PTITTQHQAAPA
+195 PNITTQHQAAPA

-214 RRRASEISA
+214 RRRASEISV

-234 VKTAIADGLSV
+234 VETAIADGLSV

-254 GMSTGNSPQPVT
+254 GMSTGNSPQLVT
-266 RSRIGLPAIAAA
+266 RGRIGLPAIAAA

-369 PGLVENVSIPRQT
+369 PGLVEIVSIPRQT

-561 TGTNLSAM
+561 TGTDLSAM

>member
-1 MIITHQ
+1 MKHE
-7 RFADLETPAFG
+7 RFADLNNPAFG
-18 PQVAAEVKVEDQGRT
+18 PQVAAEVKVEDGDRT

-44 LRDTPFGTAYEV
+44 LRDTPMGPAFEV
-56 LGHDPSEVDLSRLN
+56 LGHDPGEVDLSRLN

-95 IEERRGRAVVRLAD
+95 IEGRRGRAVVRLSD
-109 TKEGNSMLS
+109 TPEGSSMLS

-139 AGEHDGYPVL
+139 AGEHKGYPVL
-149 RATKWE
+149 RATQWE

-175 LAGGSSAPLPHTLKD
+175 LSGGSSASIPHIPKGS
-190 LNMIT
+190 NMTT
-195 PTITTQHQAAPA
+195 PTTTTQNQPAPA
-207 SASVSSE
+207 ASSVNAE

-234 VKTAIADGLSV
+234 VESAIADGLSV

-254 GMSTGNSPQPVT
+254 GMSSNNSPQNVT
-266 RSRIGLPAIAAA
+266 RGRMGLPAIAAA

-284 TRVAQ
+284 SRVAH
-289 AQVTGDWSQAGFERE
+289 AQVTNDWSQAGFERE
-304 VSQELQG
+304 ISQELQG
-311 QIGRNASGTYVPT
+311 QLGRSASGTYVPT

-331 LVITG
+331 LVTTG

-341 IGTQQMHDAFIEV
+341 IGTQQMHDAFVEV

-390 AENSEATE
+390 AENSEASE
-398 SAPGF
+398 SSPGF
-403 DAMSLT
+403 DAVTLT
-409 MHQLSANTR
+409 MHQLSAHTR

-447 DKAAIAGTGVAPE
+447 DKAAIAGTGVGPQ
-460 PTGILNVAGIGDVPL
+460 PTGILNISGIGDVAME
-475 GTNGD
+475 TNGD
-480 FVTWGRHME
+480 FVNWSKLME
-489 LVSAVESANVDP
+489 LVSTVESANVDP
-501 ASLGFLS
+501 MSLGFLS
-508 NLKVKGWLMSTPRIS
+508 NLEVKGLLMSTPRIS

-537 AEDLRLAGYKARF
+537 AEGLRLAGYKARF

-561 TGTNLSAM
+561 TGTDLSAV

-595 ARGNVRL
+595 AKGNVRL

-609 IAVRHAQSF
+609 IAVRHAESF
-618 AAIQDI
+618 AAIQDAQ
-624 ETP
+624 TA

>member
-1 MIITHQ
+1 MKHE
-7 RFADLETPAFG
+7 RFADFDTPAFG
-18 PQVAAEVKVEDQGRT
+18 PQVEAEVKVEDGDRT

-44 LRDTPFGTAYEV
+44 LRDTPMGPAYEV
-56 LGHDPSEVDLSRLN
+56 LGHDPGEVDLSRLN

-80 RRDVDS
+80 RRNVDS

-95 IEERRGRAVVRLAD
+95 IEGRRGRAAVRLSD
-109 TKEGNSMLS
+109 TPEGSSMLS

-139 AGEHDGYPVL
+139 AGEHKGYPVL
-149 RATKWE
+149 RATQWE

-175 LAGGSSAPLPHTLKD
+175 LSGGSSASIPHISKGS
-190 LNMIT
+190 NMTT
-195 PTITTQHQAAPA
+195 PTTHTPQNQPA
-207 SASVSSE
+207 LASGSVNAE

-234 VKTAIADGLSV
+234 VESAISDGLSV

-254 GMSTGNSPQPVT
+254 SMGTHDAPAT
-266 RSRIGLPAIAAA
+266 RSRMSLPAIAAA

-284 TRVAQ
+284 SRVAQ
-289 AQVTGDWSQAGFERE
+289 AQITGDWNQAGFERE

-311 QIGRNASGTYVPT
+311 QIGRSASGTYVPT
-324 AALAGRA
+324 AALAGRD
-331 LVITG
+331 LVTTG
-336 TAPSL
+336 TAPAL
-341 IGTQQMHDAFIEV
+341 IGTQQMHDAFVEV

-390 AENSEATE
+390 AENSEATG
-398 SAPGF
+398 SAPAF
-403 DAMSLT
+403 DAVTLT
-409 MHQLSANTR
+409 MHQLSAHTR

-433 ILTNDLRAQIAVAL
+433 ILSNDLRAQIAVAL
-447 DKAAIAGTGVAPE
+447 DKAAIAGTGVGPQ
-460 PTGILNVAGIGDVPL
+460 PTGILNIAGIGDVEM

-480 FVTWGRHME
+480 FVTWAKLME
-489 LVSAVESANVDP
+489 LVSTVESANVDP
-501 ASLGFLS
+501 MSLGFLS
-508 NLKVKGWLMSTPRIS
+508 NLKVKGHLMSTPRIS

-550 SGNVPSDLTKG
+550 SGNVPSDLSKG
-561 TGTNLSAM
+561 TANDLSAV

-595 ARGNVRL
+595 AKGNVRL

-609 IAVRHAQSF
+609 IAARHAESF
-618 AAIQDI
+618 AAIRDAQ
-624 ETP
+624 TV